1 MLVSSYT
8 VQLLHEDR
16 LRDAER
22 RRSSDKLLRDATEQ
36 APVVVYTSL
45 WQQLK
50 QRFSP
55 KTQRQGAADV
65 RRVHAV

>member
-16 LRDAER
+16 LREAER

-55 KTQRQGAADV
+55 KPQRQGAVDV
-65 RRVHAV
+65 RRVPAV

>member
-22 RRSSDKLLRDATEQ
+22 RRANGKLLRDATEQ

-50 QRFSP
+50 LRFSP
-55 KTQRQGAADV
+55 KTQHQGAANV
-65 RRVHAV
+65 RRVPAV

>member
-16 LRDAER
+16 LREAAR
-22 RRSSDKLLRDATEQ
+22 RHANGKLLRDAAEP
-36 APVVVYTSL
+36 APVVVHTSL

-50 QRFSP
+50 LRFSP
-55 KTQRQGAADV
+55 KTQRQGVADV
-65 RRVHAV
+65 RRVPAV

>member
-22 RRSSDKLLRDATEQ
+22 RRANGKLLRDATEQ
-36 APVVVYTSL
+36 APVVVNTSL

-50 QRFSP
+50 LRFSP
-55 KTQRQGAADV
+55 KTQHQGAADV
-65 RRVHAV
+65 RRAHAL